1 VRLVTIADA
10 LDRLR
15 SEAQRRTFGVI
26 DPDRRAVLRHGYL
39 LALDD
44 LQRALNDTKYA
55 DPPRARPGGDYDQQ

>member
-1 VRLVTIADA
+1 MRLVTIADA

-44 LQRALNDTKYA
+44 LQYALNTSTKYA
-55 DPPRARPGGDYDQQ
+55 DPPRVRPATDRGR